1 MRNNKDRIM
10 IISSIIYFAIGLIIL
25 LIKEDLFRY
34 FKFDPKIVLIVAVTL
49 MLFGISVFLMLY
61 VKGGLFLSSTRDEEK
76 DEYKNDKSSL
86 DEKFEILKT
95 ELYSK
100 LSDFK
105 NIDEVK
111 QEIRTTIDHQVSKL
125 SEEKIVQQITEKF
138 TKELYAKSKL
148 DLIENELVSIKNR
161 IERETARLARYGYI
175 NLMIG
180 FITTFLAI
188 FFLGYSLLGVQTENI
203 TSTEYIYHFIP
214 RLSLSV
220 LIELF
225 SFFFLRLYKN
235 NLEDIK
241 YFNNERTNIEMK
253 IVAIKT
259 SLAYDDKETVKS
271 LMLELA
277 KTERNFVL
285 KKGESTVEIE
295 KNRTDISSNDK
306 LLGGILKLL
315 ERK

>member
-1 MRNNKDRIM
+1 M
-10 IISSIIYFAIGLIIL
+10 IISSVIYFAIGLLIL
-25 LIKEDLFRY
+25 LIKEDLYRY
-34 FKFDPKIVLIVAVTL
+34 FNFDPKIVLIVSVTL

-61 VKGGLFLSSTRDEEK
+61 VRGGLFLSSISDEEK
-76 DEYKNDKSSL
+76 NEYKSDKSSL

-125 SEEKIVQQITEKF
+125 SEEKIVQQITDKF

-203 TSTEYIYHFIP
+203 TPTEYIYHFIP

-295 KNRTDISSNDK
+295 KNRTDTSSNDK

-315 ERK
+315 DRK

>member
-1 MRNNKDRIM
+1 MRNNKYRLL
-10 IISSIIYFAIGLIIL
+10 IISSIIYFAIGLLVL
-25 LIKEDLFRY
+25 LIKEDLYRF
-34 FKFDPKIVLIVAVTL
+34 FNFDPRIVLIVSVTL
-49 MLFGISVFLMLY
+49 MLTGIAIFLMLY
-61 VKGGLFLSSTRDEEK
+61 VRGGLFPSSIRDEEK
-76 DEYKNDKSSL
+76 YEYVSDKSSVE
-86 DEKFEILKT
+86 EKFEILKA

-111 QEIRTTIDHQVSKL
+111 KEIRTTIDHQVSKL
-125 SEEKIVQQITEKF
+125 SEEKIIQQITDKF

-188 FFLGYSLLGVQTENI
+188 FFLGYSLLGVQTQN
-203 TSTEYIYHFIP
+203 TTPTDYIYHFIP

-295 KNRTDISSNDK
+295 KNRADTNSNDK
-306 LLGGILKLL
+306 LIGGILKILD
-315 ERK
+315 RK

>member
-1 MRNNKDRIM
+1 MGNRKNRVLL
-10 IISSIIYFAIGLIIL
+10 ISSITYVLIGLLVL
-25 LIKEDLFRY
+25 LIKEDLYHLFS
-34 FKFDPKIVLIVAVTL
+34 FEPSILLVSAITL
-49 MLFGISVFLMLY
+49 MLGGISIFLMLY
-61 VKGGLFLSSTRDEEK
+61 VRGAIFPSSIITDEK
-76 DEYKNDKSSL
+76 YEYVSDKSSI
-86 DEKFEILKT
+86 DEKFELLKT

-100 LSDFK
+100 VADFK

-111 QEIRTTIDHQVSKL
+111 KEIRTSINQQVSKL
-125 SEEKIVQQITEKF
+125 SEEKIVQQISSKF
-138 TKELYAKSKL
+138 SNELYTKSKL
-148 DLIENELVSIKNR
+148 DLIENELASIKFR

-188 FFLGYSLLGVQTENI
+188 FFLGYSLLGVQTQN
-203 TSTEYIYHFIP
+203 TTPAEYIYHFMP

-259 SLAYDDKETVKS
+259 SLLYDDREMVKS

-277 KTERNFVL
+277 MTERNFVL

-295 KNRTDISSNDK
+295 KNRADTSSNDK
-306 LLGGILKLL
+306 LLGGIIKILD
-315 ERK
+315 RK